1 MAAGFPEKTGPESGA
16 VGVVGTVVAAG
27 TAGPA
32 GTVGPAGTADV
43 VGTVGPAGRVV
54 SSWGQS

>member
-32 GTVGPAGTADV
+32 GTVGPAGTAD
-43 VGTVGPAGRVV
+43 AGRVV